1 MRLNDDFSRRAAVH
15 AARMAWTPSPASGVE
30 RRMLYRVGEE
40 KARATSIVRYAAN
53 SHFPRHEHPGGEEIL
68 VLEGVFRDE
77 RGAYP
82 AGAYLRNPPGTGHA
96 PGSEKG
102 CVLFVKLWQFRK
114 DDKERIVRRPD
125 EGVHAQDADG
135 VESIVLYD
143 HPLERVRVAAWPAR
157 AAMRVANV
165 QGLELLVVAGSFQ
178 QGGEDFERL
187 SWMRLPAGDDFYGR
201 AGGDGA
207 RLWLKTGALPP
218 PDLCEFE
225 D

>member
-1 MRLNDDFSRRAAVH
+1 MQLNDDFSRRAVVH
-15 AARMAWTPSPASGVE
+15 AARMGWTPSPASGVE

-68 VLEGVFRDE
+68 VLEGVFHDE
-77 RGAYP
+77 HGAYP

-125 EGVHAQDADG
+125 QGVRERDADG
-135 VESIVLYD
+135 VESILLYD
-143 HPLERVRVAAWPAR
+143 HPLEQVRIAAWPAQRDDASRQCAGPGVARSRRFVSSKGTRFLNACAGCACPLARIFR
-157 AAMRVANV
+157 AA
-165 QGLELLVVAGSFQ
+165 
-178 QGGEDFERL
+178 
-187 SWMRLPAGDDFYGR
+187 PAPK
-201 AGGDGA
+201 A
-207 RLWLKTGALPP
+207 RDCG
-218 PDLCEFE
+218 
-225 D
+225 

>member
-1 MRLNDDFSRRAAVH
+1 MQLNDDFSRRAVVH
-15 AARMAWTPSPASGVE
+15 AARMEWTPSPAAGVE

-68 VLEGVFRDE
+68 VLEGVFHDE
-77 RGAYP
+77 QGAYP

-96 PGSEKG
+96 PGSDKG

-125 EGVHAQDADG
+125 EGVCEKDADG
-135 VESIVLYD
+135 VETFILYD
-143 HPLERVRVAAWPAR
+143 HPLERVRIAAWPAQ
-157 AAMRVANV
+157 AAMRVANA
-165 QGLELLVVAGSFQ
+165 QGLELLVLAGSFE
-178 QGGEDFERL
+178 QGGEVFERL
-187 SWMRLPAGDDFYGR
+187 CWMRLPAGADFSGR
-201 AGGDGA
+201 AGAEGA
-207 RLWLKTGALPP
+207 RLWLRTGPLPP

-225 D
+225 N

>member
-1 MRLNDDFSRRAAVH
+1 MLLNDDFSRRAVVH
-15 AARMAWTPSPASGVE
+15 AARMDWTASPAAGVE

-68 VLEGVFRDE
+68 VLDGVFRDE
-77 RGAYP
+77 QGAYP

-114 DDKERIVRRPD
+114 DDKERIVRQPG
-125 EGVHAQDADG
+125 EGCCENGDDG
-135 VESIVLYD
+135 AEFMVVYD
-143 HPLERVRVAAWPAR
+143 HPLERVRIGVWPPR
-157 AAMRVANV
+157 AAMRVANA
-165 QGLELLVVAGSFQ
+165 QGLELLVVAGAFEDA
-178 QGGEDFERL
+178 GEVFERL
-187 SWMRLPAGDDFYGR
+187 SWMRLPAGVDLVGH
-201 AGGDGA
+201 AGAEGA
-207 RLWLKTGALPP
+207 RLWLKTGPMPP
-218 PDLCEFE
+218 PNLCDFK